1 MLYRIAGCNLEEEV
15 LRVGL
20 LVVVLAETQ
29 REWVTY
35 HKLAYYTSPRHKETM
50 LLIQVLFL
58 RSFLRDEHQKKETP
72 R

>member
-35 HKLAYYTSPRHKETM
+35 HKLAYSPHHTNKETM
-50 LLIQVLFL
+50 LLIQVLIP
-58 RSFLRDEHQKKETP
+58 T
-72 R
+72 